1 MNEEEKKQQLEYF
14 KNNNKKQA
22 EKYKHYSVKIPKYQA
37 DILDKKLKKN
47 NEKFTTIVKKAID
60 KYINNN

>member
-14 KNNNKKQA
+14 KNNNKKQI
-22 EKYKHYSVKIPKYQA
+22 EKYKNYSVKIPRYQA
-37 DILDKKLKKN
+37 EILDKKLRKN
-47 NEKFTTIVKKAID
+47 KDKFSNIVKKAID